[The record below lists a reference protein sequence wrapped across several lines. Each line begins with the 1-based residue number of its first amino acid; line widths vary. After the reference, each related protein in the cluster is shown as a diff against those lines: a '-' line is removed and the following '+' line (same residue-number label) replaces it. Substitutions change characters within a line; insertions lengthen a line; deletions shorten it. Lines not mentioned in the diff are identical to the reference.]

1 MANTK
6 IRGITIEIS
15 ADTNPL
21 IQDFKKVSGSLKDTE
36 KYLGDIN
43 KLLKFNP
50 QDVNLLNEK
59 QKALAEAVSLTTNKL
74 SDLRK
79 VYDTLPKGENG
90 ELTEEQKKLQQEI
103 NVTQGTLEKYKK
115 QVREVTAELDSMGKE
130 TDQVEKETKER
141 GEETKT
147 FGDLLKAN
155 LTRDAIKGLATG
167 IVNLGKQMFEMGKE
181 TRAYADNVMQLS
193 TQYGLTTD
201 KIQEFQYMSELTDTS
216 LETITGSMTK
226 LTKNMQTATKGTGDA
241 YARFEKLGISVT
253 DTEGNLRSTDEV
265 FADAISRLGNVEN
278 ATERD
283 ALAMNIFGKSA
294 MDLNPLI
301 AVGREGLA
309 DYRAEAHEMGYVLD
323 TDTLE
328 SLGAVDDA
336 MQRANKRLDAVKN
349 QIGRYLAPIV
359 AQITEAFAEWRM
371 SVDWQQVGQVIK
383 TTMEIIGKAIK
394 GLIDI
399 FKTVIDVGKKVAD
412 TLKDIFTGNFKFPH
426 IPLPHFS
433 IYPQGWKISDLLSG
447 TIPSLK
453 IDWYAKAMDKGIV
466 LDGAT
471 IFGMNANGQLM
482 GGGEKGREIIIGEKS
497 LMNAIR
503 NASGHTWNVNI
514 VVNESA
520 NAKATASEVMNILE
534 LNVAQLERR
543 WR

>member
-79 VYDTLPKGENG
+79 VYETLPKGENG

-147 FGDLLKAN
+147 FGALLKAN

-181 TRAYADNVMQLS
+181 TRAYADNVMTLS

-241 YARFEKLGISVT
+241 YSRFEKLGISVT

-265 FADAISRLGNVEN
+265 FAEAISRLGNVEN

-359 AQITEAFAEWRM
+359 AEITEAFAEWRM

-426 IPLPHFS
+426 IPLPHFYIS
-433 IYPQGWKISDLLSG
+433 PRGWKISDLLSG

>member
-50 QDVNLLNEK
+50 QDINLLNEK

-115 QVREVTAELDSMGKE
+115 QVREVTAELDTMGKE
-130 TDQVEKETKER
+130 TDEVEKETKER

-147 FGDLLKAN
+147 FGALLKAN

-167 IVNLGKQMFEMGKE
+167 ILNLGKQMFEMGKE

-241 YARFEKLGISVT
+241 YTRFEKLGISVT

-265 FADAISRLGNVEN
+265 FAEAISRLGNVEN

-323 TDTLE
+323 TETLE

-336 MQRANKRLDAVKN
+336 MQRATKRLDAVKN

-359 AQITEAFAEWRM
+359 ADITEAFAEWRM

-426 IPLPHFS
+426 IPLPHFYIS
-433 IYPQGWKISDLLSG
+433 PRGWKISDLLTG
-447 TIPSLK
+447 TIPSLG

-543 WR
+543 WK

>member
-115 QVREVTAELDSMGKE
+115 QVREVTAELDSMGNE

-147 FGDLLKAN
+147 FGELLKAN

-265 FADAISRLGNVEN
+265 FAEAISRLGNVEN

-359 AQITEAFAEWRM
+359 AEITEAFAEWRM

-383 TTMEIIGKAIK
+383 STMEIIGKAIK

-426 IPLPHFS
+426 IPLPHFYIS
-433 IYPQGWKISDLLSG
+433 PRGWKISDLLTG
-447 TIPSLK
+447 TIPSLG

>member
-79 VYDTLPKGENG
+79 VYGTLPKGENG

-115 QVREVTAELDSMGKE
+115 QVREVTAELDTMGKQ
-130 TDQVEKETKER
+130 TDEVEKQTKER

-147 FGDLLKAN
+147 FGALLKAN

-241 YARFEKLGISVT
+241 YSRFEKLGISVT

-265 FADAISRLGNVEN
+265 FAEAISRLGNVEN

-309 DYRAEAHEMGYVLD
+309 DYRDEAHEMGYVLD
-323 TDTLE
+323 SETLE

-336 MQRANKRLDAVKN
+336 MQRATKRIDAVKN

-359 AQITEAFAEWRM
+359 AEITEAFAEWRM

-426 IPLPHFS
+426 IPLPHFYIS
-433 IYPQGWKISDLLSG
+433 PRGWKIGDLLTG
-447 TIPSLK
+447 TIPSLG

>member
-115 QVREVTAELDSMGKE
+115 QVREVTAELDTMGKQ

-147 FGDLLKAN
+147 FGALLKAN

-167 IVNLGKQMFEMGKE
+167 ILNLGKQMFEMGKE

-265 FADAISRLGNVEN
+265 FAEAISRLGNVEN

-336 MQRANKRLDAVKN
+336 MQRATKRIDAVKN

-359 AQITEAFAEWRM
+359 AEITEAFAEWRM

-433 IYPQGWKISDLLSG
+433 IYPQGWRISDLLSG

-503 NASGHTWNVNI
+503 KASGHTWNVNI

>member
-50 QDVNLLNEK
+50 QDINLLNEK

-155 LTRDAIKGLATG
+155 LTRDAIKGLATS

-241 YARFEKLGISVT
+241 YSRFEKLGISVT

-265 FADAISRLGNVEN
+265 FAEAISRLGNVEN

-323 TDTLE
+323 SETLE

-336 MQRANKRLDAVKN
+336 MQRANKRIDAVKN

-359 AQITEAFAEWRM
+359 AEITEAFAEWRM

-426 IPLPHFS
+426 IPLPHFYIS
-433 IYPQGWKISDLLSG
+433 PRGWKISDLLTG
-447 TIPSLK
+447 TIPSLG

-503 NASGHTWNVNI
+503 EASGNQWTVNI
-514 VVNESA
+514 VVNEST
-520 NAKATASEVMNILE
+520 NAQATAYEVMNILQT
-534 LNVAQLERR
+534 NVDRLERA
-543 WR
+543 WK

>member
-147 FGDLLKAN
+147 FGALLKAN

-193 TQYGLTTD
+193 TQYGLATD

-265 FADAISRLGNVEN
+265 FAEAISRLGNVEN

-323 TDTLE
+323 SETLE

-336 MQRANKRLDAVKN
+336 MQRATKRIDAVKN

-359 AQITEAFAEWRM
+359 ADITEAFAEWRM

-399 FKTVIDVGKKVAD
+399 FKAVIDVGKKVAD

-426 IPLPHFS
+426 IPLPHFYIS
-433 IYPQGWKISDLLSG
+433 PRGWKIGDLLTG
-447 TIPSLK
+447 TIPSLG

>member
-115 QVREVTAELDSMGKE
+115 QVREVTAELDTMGKQ
-130 TDQVEKETKER
+130 TDEVEKQTKER

-147 FGDLLKAN
+147 FGALLKAN

-265 FADAISRLGNVEN
+265 FAEAISRLGNVEN

-309 DYRAEAHEMGYVLD
+309 EYREEAHQMGYVLD

-336 MQRANKRLDAVKN
+336 MQRATKRLDAVKN

-359 AQITEAFAEWRM
+359 AEITEAFAEWRM

-383 TTMEIIGKAIK
+383 SSMEVIGKAIK
-394 GLIDI
+394 WLIDI

-426 IPLPHFS
+426 IPLPHFYIS
-433 IYPQGWKISDLLSG
+433 PRGWKIGDLLTG
-447 TIPSLK
+447 TIPSLG

>member
-50 QDVNLLNEK
+50 KDINLLNEK
-59 QKALAEAVSLTTNKL
+59 QQALSEAVSLTTNKL

-79 VYDTLPKGENG
+79 VYDTLPKSENG

-115 QVREVTAELDSMGKE
+115 QVREVTTELDSMGKE
-130 TDQVEKETKER
+130 TDEVERETKER

-147 FGDLLKAN
+147 FGALLKAN

-167 IVNLGKQMFEMGKE
+167 IVNLGKQMFDMGVE
-181 TRAYADNVMQLS
+181 TRSYADNVMQLS

-216 LETITGSMTK
+216 LETITGSITK
-226 LTKNMQTATKGTGDA
+226 LTKNMQTATKGTGDRYKA
-241 YARFEKLGISVT
+241 FERLGISVT
-253 DTEGNLRSTDEV
+253 DTEGNMRSTDEV
-265 FADAISRLGNVEN
+265 FAEAISRLGNVEN

-309 DYRAEAHEMGYVLD
+309 DYRNEAHEMGYVLD
-323 TDTLE
+323 TDTLD

-336 MQRANKRLDAVKN
+336 MQRATKRIDAVKN

-433 IYPQGWKISDLLSG
+433 IYPQGWRISDLLSG

-514 VVNESA
+514 TVNESA

>member
-79 VYDTLPKGENG
+79 VYETLPKGENG

-115 QVREVTAELDSMGKE
+115 QVREVTTELDSMGKE
-130 TDQVEKETKER
+130 TDEVEKETKER

-147 FGDLLKAN
+147 FGALLKAN

-265 FADAISRLGNVEN
+265 FAEAISRLGNVEN

-336 MQRANKRLDAVKN
+336 MQRATRRLDAVKN
-349 QIGRYLAPIV
+349 QIGRYLAPVV
-359 AQITEAFAEWRM
+359 ADITEAFAEWRKT
-371 SVDWQQVGQVIK
+371 VDWEQVGQVIK
-383 TTMEIIGKAIK
+383 KTMEIIGKAILW
-394 GLIDI
+394 LIDV
-399 FKTVIDVGKKVAD
+399 FKDVIDVGKKVAD

-426 IPLPHFS
+426 IPLPHFYIS
-433 IYPQGWKISDLLSG
+433 PRGWKIGDLLTG
-447 TIPSLK
+447 TIPSLG

>member
-50 QDVNLLNEK
+50 QDINLLNEK
-59 QKALAEAVSLTTNKL
+59 QKALSEAVSLTTNKL

-79 VYDTLPKGENG
+79 VYETLPKGENG

-241 YARFEKLGISVT
+241 YSRFEKLGISVT
-253 DTEGNLRSTDEV
+253 DTEGNLRSSDEV

-336 MQRANKRLDAVKN
+336 MQRANKRIDAVKN

-359 AQITEAFAEWRM
+359 AEITEAFAEWRM

-426 IPLPHFS
+426 IPLPHFYIS
-433 IYPQGWKISDLLSG
+433 PRGWKISDLLTG
-447 TIPSLK
+447 TIPSLG

>member
-115 QVREVTAELDSMGKE
+115 QVREVTAELDTMGKE
-130 TDQVEKETKER
+130 TDEVEKETKER

-147 FGDLLKAN
+147 FGALLKAN

-265 FADAISRLGNVEN
+265 FAEAISRLGNVEN

-309 DYRAEAHEMGYVLD
+309 DYREEAHNMGYVLD

-336 MQRANKRLDAVKN
+336 MQRANKRIDAVKN

-359 AQITEAFAEWRM
+359 AEITEAFAEWRL

-426 IPLPHFS
+426 IPLPHFYIS
-433 IYPQGWKISDLLSG
+433 PRGWKISDLLTG
-447 TIPSLK
+447 TIPSLG

>member
-79 VYDTLPKGENG
+79 VYETLPKGENG

-147 FGDLLKAN
+147 FGELLKAN

-265 FADAISRLGNVEN
+265 FAEAISRLGNVEN

-336 MQRANKRLDAVKN
+336 MQRANKRIDAVKN

-359 AQITEAFAEWRM
+359 AEITEAFAEWRM

-383 TTMEIIGKAIK
+383 STMEIIGKAIK

>member
-115 QVREVTAELDSMGKE
+115 QVREVTAELDSMGNE

-167 IVNLGKQMFEMGKE
+167 IVNLGKQMFDLGKE

-241 YARFEKLGISVT
+241 YSRFEKLGISVT

-323 TDTLE
+323 SETLE

-426 IPLPHFS
+426 IPLPHFYIS
-433 IYPQGWKISDLLSG
+433 PRGWKISDLLTG
-447 TIPSLK
+447 TIPSLG

>member
-241 YARFEKLGISVT
+241 YSRFEKLGISVT

-265 FADAISRLGNVEN
+265 FAEAISRLGNVEN

-371 SVDWQQVGQVIK
+371 SVDWQHVGQVIK
-383 TTMEIIGKAIK
+383 TAMEIIGKAIK

>member
-115 QVREVTAELDSMGKE
+115 QVREVTAELDTMGKQ

-167 IVNLGKQMFEMGKE
+167 ILNLGKQMFEMGKE

-265 FADAISRLGNVEN
+265 FAEAISRLGNVEN

-359 AQITEAFAEWRM
+359 AEITEAFAEWRM
-371 SVDWQQVGQVIK
+371 TVDWQQVGQVIK
-383 TTMEIIGKAIK
+383 SSMEVIGKAIK
-394 GLIDI
+394 WLIDI

-426 IPLPHFS
+426 IPLPHFYIS
-433 IYPQGWKISDLLSG
+433 PRGWKISDLLTG
-447 TIPSLK
+447 TIPSLG

>member
-50 QDVNLLNEK
+50 QDINLLNEK

-115 QVREVTAELDSMGKE
+115 QVREVTAELDTMGKE
-130 TDQVEKETKER
+130 TDEVEKETKER

-147 FGDLLKAN
+147 FGALLKAN

-265 FADAISRLGNVEN
+265 FAEAISRLGNVEN

-336 MQRANKRLDAVKN
+336 MQRANKRIDAVKN

-359 AQITEAFAEWRM
+359 AEITEAFAEWRM

-426 IPLPHFS
+426 IPLPHFYIS
-433 IYPQGWKISDLLSG
+433 PKGWRISDLLSG
-447 TIPSLK
+447 TIPSLG
-453 IDWYAKAMDKGIV
+453 IEWYRKAMDKGIV

>member
-241 YARFEKLGISVT
+241 YSRFEKLGISVT

-265 FADAISRLGNVEN
+265 FAEAISRLGNVEN

-426 IPLPHFS
+426 IPLPHFYIS
-433 IYPQGWKISDLLSG
+433 PRGWKISDLLTG
-447 TIPSLK
+447 TIPSLG

>member
-181 TRAYADNVMQLS
+181 TRAYADNVMTLS

-241 YARFEKLGISVT
+241 YSRFEKLGISVT

-265 FADAISRLGNVEN
+265 FSEAISRLGNVEN

>member
-241 YARFEKLGISVT
+241 YSRFEKLGISVT

-265 FADAISRLGNVEN
+265 FAEAISRLGNVEN

-359 AQITEAFAEWRM
+359 AEITEAFAEWRM

-383 TTMEIIGKAIK
+383 TTMGIIGKAIK

-426 IPLPHFS
+426 IPLPHFYIS
-433 IYPQGWKISDLLSG
+433 PRGWKIGDLLTG
-447 TIPSLK
+447 TIPSLG

>member
-115 QVREVTAELDSMGKE
+115 QVREVTTELDSMGKE

-147 FGDLLKAN
+147 FGALLKAN

-265 FADAISRLGNVEN
+265 FAEAISRLGNVEN

-336 MQRANKRLDAVKN
+336 MQRANKRIDAVKN

-359 AQITEAFAEWRM
+359 AEITEAFAEWRM

-383 TTMEIIGKAIK
+383 TTMKIIGKAIK

-433 IYPQGWKISDLLSG
+433 IYPQGWRISDLLSG

>member
-50 QDVNLLNEK
+50 QDINLLNEK

-115 QVREVTAELDSMGKE
+115 QVREVTAELDSMGKQ
-130 TDQVEKETKER
+130 TDEVEKQTKER

-147 FGDLLKAN
+147 FGALLKAN

-265 FADAISRLGNVEN
+265 FAEAISRLGNVEN

-309 DYRAEAHEMGYVLD
+309 DYRDEAHEMGYVLD
-323 TDTLE
+323 SETLE

-336 MQRANKRLDAVKN
+336 MQRANKRIDAVKN

-383 TTMEIIGKAIK
+383 STMEIIGKAIK

-433 IYPQGWKISDLLSG
+433 IYPQGWRISDLLSG

>member
-253 DTEGNLRSTDEV
+253 DAEGNLRSTDEV

>member
-79 VYDTLPKGENG
+79 VYETLPKGENG

-115 QVREVTAELDSMGKE
+115 QVREVTAELDSMGNE

-265 FADAISRLGNVEN
+265 FAEAISRLGNVEN

-336 MQRANKRLDAVKN
+336 MQRANKRIDAVKN

-359 AQITEAFAEWRM
+359 AEITEAFAEWRM

-383 TTMEIIGKAIK
+383 STMEIIGKAIK

>member
-50 QDVNLLNEK
+50 QDINLLNEK

-115 QVREVTAELDSMGKE
+115 QVREVTAELDSMGNE

-147 FGDLLKAN
+147 FGALLKAN

-241 YARFEKLGISVT
+241 YSRFEKLGISVT

-265 FADAISRLGNVEN
+265 FAEAISRLGNVEN

-336 MQRANKRLDAVKN
+336 MQRATKRLDAVKN

-359 AQITEAFAEWRM
+359 ADITEAFAEWRM

-433 IYPQGWKISDLLSG
+433 IYPQGWRISDLLSG

-514 VVNESA
+514 IVNESA

>member
-50 QDVNLLNEK
+50 QDINLLNEK

-115 QVREVTAELDSMGKE
+115 QVREVTAELDTMGKE

-147 FGDLLKAN
+147 FGALLKAN

-265 FADAISRLGNVEN
+265 FAEAISRLGNVEN

-336 MQRANKRLDAVKN
+336 MQRANKRIDAVKN

-359 AQITEAFAEWRM
+359 AEITEAFAEWRM

-426 IPLPHFS
+426 IPLPHFYIS
-433 IYPQGWKISDLLSG
+433 PRGWKISDLLTG
-447 TIPSLK
+447 TIPSLG

>member
-50 QDVNLLNEK
+50 QDINLLNEK

-115 QVREVTAELDSMGKE
+115 QVREVTTELDSMGNE

-147 FGDLLKAN
+147 FGALLKAN

-265 FADAISRLGNVEN
+265 FAEAISRLGNVEN

-336 MQRANKRLDAVKN
+336 MQRANKRIDAVKN

-359 AQITEAFAEWRM
+359 AEITEAFAEWRM

-433 IYPQGWKISDLLSG
+433 IYPQGWRISDLLSG

>member
-79 VYDTLPKGENG
+79 VYETLPKGENG

-115 QVREVTAELDSMGKE
+115 QVREVTAELDSMGNE

-147 FGDLLKAN
+147 FGALLKAN

-167 IVNLGKQMFEMGKE
+167 IVNLGKQMFDLGKE

-241 YARFEKLGISVT
+241 YSRFEKLGISVT

-265 FADAISRLGNVEN
+265 FAEAISRLGNVEN

-309 DYRAEAHEMGYVLD
+309 DYRDEAHEMGYVLD
-323 TDTLE
+323 SETLE

-336 MQRANKRLDAVKN
+336 MQRANKRIDAVKN

-359 AQITEAFAEWRM
+359 AEITEAFAEWRM

-383 TTMEIIGKAIK
+383 TAMEIIGKAIK

>member
-115 QVREVTAELDSMGKE
+115 QVREVTAELDTMGKE
-130 TDQVEKETKER
+130 TDEVEKETKER

-147 FGDLLKAN
+147 FGALLKAN

-265 FADAISRLGNVEN
+265 FAEAISRLGNVEN

-359 AQITEAFAEWRM
+359 AEITEAFAEWRM

-383 TTMEIIGKAIK
+383 SSMEVIGKAIK
-394 GLIDI
+394 WLIDI

-426 IPLPHFS
+426 IPLPHFYIS
-433 IYPQGWKISDLLSG
+433 PKGWRISDLLSG
-447 TIPSLK
+447 TIPSLG
-453 IDWYAKAMDKGIV
+453 IEWYRKAMDKGIV